1 MKLSA
6 GLSVAVLTMAIA
18 GCATWSSTQRQ
29 AHSNDLL
36 ERGDSYLSEGLLE
49 SALAAFE
56 MALETNPRLV
66 NAHMGIGDI
75 YRAKGDYATAAER
88 YESARSLEPRSFDA
102 NYKLGLMYH
111 LLNRV
116 RDAIQV
122 YLTALT
128 IDPNSFEANL
138 NLATAYLQIGQPQ
151 LGLPYAEAAV
161 NLKPDS
167 QAAQVNLGSIYA
179 AMGQYQLAIDAYRAA
194 AELGALEP
202 QIALNLADALIRT
215 GRYRRAINTLE
226 ALARQQ
232 SSELVYERI
241 GYAYF
246 KLADFD
252 QSARAYEKALE
263 LDPDDP
269 ASLNGLGVNLMTQ
282 YLRDRRENIDLRDR
296 AIRAWQ
302 QSVRIKPDQQRIID
316 LIARYR
322 GL

>member
-1 MKLSA
+1 M
-6 GLSVAVLTMAIA
+6 
-18 GCATWSSTQRQ
+18 RF
-29 AHSNDLL
+29 
-36 ERGDSYLSEGLLE
+36 E
-49 SALAAFE
+49 S
-56 MALETNPRLV
+56 
-66 NAHMGIGDI
+66 G
-75 YRAKGDYATAAER
+75 
-88 YESARSLEPRSFDA
+88 RSLVPSSVDE
-102 NYKLGLMYH
+102 NYKHGMVFH
-111 LLNRV
+111 QLNRV